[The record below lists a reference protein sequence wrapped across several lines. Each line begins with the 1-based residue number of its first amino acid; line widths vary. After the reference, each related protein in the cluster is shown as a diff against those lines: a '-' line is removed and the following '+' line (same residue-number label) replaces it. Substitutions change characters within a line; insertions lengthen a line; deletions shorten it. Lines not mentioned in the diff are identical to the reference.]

1 MKKAFLLWIVTLIFL
16 PANSQKN
23 LVDSNNDFAFK
34 IYKATK
40 TDNENFFISPLS
52 LNLALSIANEGALG
66 STRAEID
73 KLLSIEIPGDKAIL
87 YKELMSK
94 TINLQDSAYYECIEE
109 TGDKSGGNAL
119 LLANSV
125 WINSNS
131 TIEKPYIKTIQDSYF
146 SEVFDFENEKIEE
159 ADQRLSNWV
168 SEKTRN
174 KIYINNVLDPGI
186 KLGIVNA
193 IYFKG
198 EWDTEFK
205 KKKTKE
211 KIFHS
216 LDGNRIKLDFMNN
229 RTYYSY
235 YEDANIQC
243 VNLPYHCNQLS
254 MFVILPKERF
264 DINNFETNF
273 NLEYLRE
280 IQKHSTNNEVIL
292 SLPKF
297 KIESEIRPTNVI
309 SNLGFSTMFSSS
321 ADFTNIS
328 KVDSLTI
335 GEIIH
340 KTFIEIDE
348 KKTEA
353 AAVTEIVIIGYG
365 GGTPAPLPPP
375 KIFNAN
381 HPFIF
386 MIVDN
391 RTNAILF
398 FGRFV
403 NLK

>member
-1 MKKAFLLWIVTLIFL
+1 MKKTLFLWIVTLSSL
-16 PANSQKN
+16 QVYSQKN

-40 TDNENFFISPLS
+40 TDTDNIFISPLS
-52 LNLALSIANEGALG
+52 LNLALSVANEGALG
-66 STRAEID
+66 STKAEID
-73 KLLSIEIPGDKAIL
+73 KLLSIEIPGDKALL
-87 YKELMSK
+87 YKELISK
-94 TINLQDSAYYECIEE
+94 TINLHDSAYYECIKQTE
-109 TGDKSGGNAL
+109 DKSGGNAL
-119 LLANSV
+119 LVANSI

-131 TIEKPYIKTIQDSYF
+131 TIEKPYIKTVKESYF
-146 SEVFDFENEKIEE
+146 SEVFDFDNVGIADANEK
-159 ADQRLSNWV
+159 LSNWV

-174 KIYINNVLDPGI
+174 KIYVNNVLYPST
-186 KLGIVNA
+186 KLSIINA

-216 LDGNRIKLDFMNN
+216 LDGNRVKIDFMNN

-254 MFVILPKERF
+254 MFVILPNERYG
-264 DINNFETNF
+264 INNFETNF
-273 NLEYLRE
+273 SLEYFKE
-280 IQKHSTNNEVIL
+280 IRKQSTNNEVIL

-328 KVDSLTI
+328 KVDSLAI
-335 GEIIH
+335 GEIVH

-353 AAVTEIVIIGYG
+353 ASVTEIVIVGYG

>member
-1 MKKAFLLWIVTLIFL
+1 MKKTLLLWIVTLSSL
-16 PANSQKN
+16 YVNSQKN
-23 LVDSNNDFAFK
+23 LVDSNNDFAFN

-40 TDNENFFISPLS
+40 NDSDNIFISPFS

-66 STRAEID
+66 STKVEID
-73 KLLSIEIPGDKAIL
+73 RLLSIEIADGKADL
-87 YKELMSK
+87 FKEFISR
-94 TINLQDSAYYECIEE
+94 TINLQDSAYYECIKE
-109 TGDKSGGNAL
+109 TEDKSGGNAL
-119 LLANSV
+119 LIANSIWV
-125 WINSNS
+125 NSKS
-131 TIEKPYIKTIQDSYF
+131 TIEKPYIKTIKDSYF
-146 SEVFDFENEKIEE
+146 SEVFDFENEKI
-159 ADQRLSNWV
+159 ADANQKLSNWV
-168 SEKTRN
+168 SERTRN
-174 KIYINNVLDPGI
+174 KIYVNNVLNPAI
-186 KLGIVNA
+186 KLSIINA

-198 EWDTEFK
+198 EWDIDFK

-211 KIFHS
+211 MIFHS
-216 LDGNRIKLDFMNN
+216 LDGNRVKLDFMNN

-243 VNLPYHCNQLS
+243 VNLPYQCNQLS
-254 MFVILPKERF
+254 MFVILPKERLG
-264 DINNFETNF
+264 INNFEINF
-273 NLEYLRE
+273 SLEYFRE
-280 IQKHSTNNEVIL
+280 IRKQSTNNEVIL

-353 AAVTEIVIIGYG
+353 AAITEIVIFGYG
-365 GGTPAPLPPP
+365 GGTPAALPPP

-398 FGRFV
+398 IGRFV
-403 NLK
+403 K

>member
-1 MKKAFLLWIVTLIFL
+1 MKKTLLLWILTLSSL
-16 PANSQKN
+16 HVNSQRN

-40 TDNENFFISPLS
+40 TDSENIFISPFS
-52 LNLALSIANEGALG
+52 LNLALSLANEGALG
-66 STRAEID
+66 STKAEID
-73 KLLSIEIPGDKAIL
+73 KLLSIEIPGDKALL
-87 YKELMSK
+87 YKELISK
-94 TINLQDSAYYECIEE
+94 TINLQDSAYYECINQTADE
-109 TGDKSGGNAL
+109 SGGNAL
-119 LLANSV
+119 LVANSL

-131 TIEKPYIKTIQDSYF
+131 TIENPYIKTIKDSYF

-159 ADQRLSNWV
+159 ADSQLSNWV

-174 KIYINNVLDPGI
+174 KIYVNNVLYPSTKFSI
-186 KLGIVNA
+186 INA

-198 EWDTEFK
+198 EWDSEFK
-205 KKKTKE
+205 KKQTKE

-243 VNLPYHCNQLS
+243 VNLPYYCNQLS

-264 DINNFETNF
+264 GINNFETNF
-273 NLEYLRE
+273 SLEYFKE
-280 IQKHSTNNEVIL
+280 IQKNSTNNEVKL

-297 KIESEIRPTNVI
+297 KVESEIRLTNVI

-321 ADFTNIS
+321 ADFTKIS
-328 KVDSLTI
+328 KVDSLAI
-335 GEIIH
+335 GEILH

-353 AAVTEIVIIGYG
+353 AAVTEIVIVGYG

-375 KIFNAN
+375 KIVNVD

-398 FGRFV
+398 FGR
-403 NLK
+403 LIK

>member
-1 MKKAFLLWIVTLIFL
+1 MKKTLLLWIVTLSSL
-16 PANSQKN
+16 YVNSQKN
-23 LVDSNNDFAFK
+23 LVDSNNDFAFE

-40 TDNENFFISPLS
+40 NDSDNIFISPFS

-66 STRAEID
+66 STKVEID
-73 KLLSIEIPGDKAIL
+73 RLLSIEIADGKADL
-87 YKELMSK
+87 FKEFISR
-94 TINLQDSAYYECIEE
+94 TINLQDSAYYECIKE
-109 TGDKSGGNAL
+109 TEDKSGGNAL
-119 LLANSV
+119 LIANSI
-125 WINSNS
+125 WINSKS
-131 TIEKPYIKTIQDSYF
+131 TIEKPYIKTIKDSYF
-146 SEVFDFENEKIEE
+146 SEVFDFENEKI
-159 ADQRLSNWV
+159 ADANQKLSNWV
-168 SEKTRN
+168 SERTRN
-174 KIYINNVLDPGI
+174 KIYVNNVLNPAI
-186 KLGIVNA
+186 KLSIINA

-198 EWDTEFK
+198 EWDIDFK

-211 KIFHS
+211 MIFHS
-216 LDGNRIKLDFMNN
+216 LDGNRVKLDFMNN

-243 VNLPYHCNQLS
+243 VNLPYQCNQLS
-254 MFVILPKERF
+254 MFVILPKERLG
-264 DINNFETNF
+264 INNFEINF
-273 NLEYLRE
+273 SLEYFRE
-280 IQKHSTNNEVIL
+280 IRKQSTNNEVIL

-353 AAVTEIVIIGYG
+353 AAITEIVIFGYG
-365 GGTPAPLPPP
+365 GGTPAALPPP

-398 FGRFV
+398 IGRFV
-403 NLK
+403 K

>member
-1 MKKAFLLWIVTLIFL
+1 MKKTLLLWIVTLSSL
-16 PANSQKN
+16 YVNSQKN
-23 LVDSNNDFAFK
+23 LVDSNNDFAFE

-40 TDNENFFISPLS
+40 NDSDNIFISPFS

-66 STRAEID
+66 STKVEID
-73 KLLSIEIPGDKAIL
+73 RLLSIEIADGKADL
-87 YKELMSK
+87 FKEFISR
-94 TINLQDSAYYECIEE
+94 TINLQDSAYYECIKE
-109 TGDKSGGNAL
+109 TEDKSGGNAL
-119 LLANSV
+119 LIANSI
-125 WINSNS
+125 WINSKS
-131 TIEKPYIKTIQDSYF
+131 TIEKPYIKTIKDSYF
-146 SEVFDFENEKIEE
+146 SEVFDFENEKI
-159 ADQRLSNWV
+159 ADANQKLSNWV
-168 SEKTRN
+168 SERTRN
-174 KIYINNVLDPGI
+174 KIYVNNVLNPAI
-186 KLGIVNA
+186 KLSIINA

-198 EWDTEFK
+198 EWDIDFK

-211 KIFHS
+211 MIFHS
-216 LDGNRIKLDFMNN
+216 LDGNRVKLDFMNN

-243 VNLPYHCNQLS
+243 VNLPYQCNQLS
-254 MFVILPKERF
+254 MFVILPKERLG
-264 DINNFETNF
+264 INNFETNF
-273 NLEYLRE
+273 SLEYFRE
-280 IQKHSTNNEVIL
+280 IRKQSTNNEVRL

-353 AAVTEIVIIGYG
+353 AAITEIVIFGYG
-365 GGTPAPLPPP
+365 GGTPAALPPP

-398 FGRFV
+398 IGRFV
-403 NLK
+403 K

>member
-1 MKKAFLLWIVTLIFL
+1 MKKTLLLWIVTLSSL
-16 PANSQKN
+16 YVNSQKN

-34 IYKATK
+34 IYNATK
-40 TDNENFFISPLS
+40 NDSDNIFISPFS

-66 STRAEID
+66 STKAEID
-73 KLLSIEIPGDKAIL
+73 RLLSIEIADGKADL
-87 YKELMSK
+87 YKGFISR
-94 TINLQDSAYYECIEE
+94 TINLHDSAYYECIKE
-109 TGDKSGGNAL
+109 TEDKSGGNAL
-119 LLANSV
+119 LIANSIWV
-125 WINSNS
+125 NSKS
-131 TIEKPYIKTIQDSYF
+131 TIEKPYIKTIKDSYF
-146 SEVFDFENEKIEE
+146 SEVFDFENEKI
-159 ADQRLSNWV
+159 ADANQKLSNWV
-168 SEKTRN
+168 SERTRN
-174 KIYINNVLDPGI
+174 KIYVNNVLNPAI
-186 KLGIVNA
+186 KLSIINA

-198 EWDTEFK
+198 EWDIDFK

-211 KIFHS
+211 MIFHS
-216 LDGNRIKLDFMNN
+216 LDGNRVKLDFMNN

-243 VNLPYHCNQLS
+243 VNLPYQCNQLS
-254 MFVILPKERF
+254 MFVILPKERLG
-264 DINNFETNF
+264 INNFETNF
-273 NLEYLRE
+273 SLEYFRE
-280 IQKHSTNNEVIL
+280 IRKQSTNNEVIL

-353 AAVTEIVIIGYG
+353 AAITEIVIFGYG
-365 GGTPAPLPPP
+365 GGTPAALPPP

-398 FGRFV
+398 IGRFV
-403 NLK
+403 K

>member
-1 MKKAFLLWIVTLIFL
+1 MKKTLLLWVVTLSSL
-16 PANSQKN
+16 HVNSQKN

-40 TDNENFFISPLS
+40 TDTDNIFISPLS

-66 STRAEID
+66 STKAEID
-73 KLLSIEIPGDKAIL
+73 NLLSIEIPGDKAVL
-87 YKELMSK
+87 YKALISK
-94 TINLQDSAYYECIEE
+94 TINLQDSAYYECIKE

-119 LLANSV
+119 FLANSI
-125 WINSNS
+125 WINNNS
-131 TIEKPYIKTIQDSYF
+131 TIEKPYIKTIKDSYF
-146 SEVFDFENEKIEE
+146 SEVFDFENDKISD
-159 ADQRLSNWV
+159 ANQKLSNWV

-174 KIYINNVLDPGI
+174 KIYVNNVLDPAI
-186 KLGIVNA
+186 KLGIINA

-216 LDGNRIKLDFMNN
+216 LDGNRVKLDFMNN
-229 RTYYSY
+229 RTFYSY
-235 YEDANIQC
+235 YEDASIQC
-243 VNLPYHCNQLS
+243 VTLPYHCNQLS

-264 DINNFETNF
+264 GINNFETNF
-273 NLEYLRE
+273 SVEYFKE
-280 IQKHSTNNEVIL
+280 IQNNNINNEVIL

-297 KIESEIRPTNVI
+297 KIESEIYPTSVI

-328 KVDSLTI
+328 KIDSLTI

-340 KTFIEIDE
+340 KTIIEIDE

-353 AAVTEIVIIGYG
+353 AAVTEIVIVGYG

>member
-1 MKKAFLLWIVTLIFL
+1 
-16 PANSQKN
+16 
-23 LVDSNNDFAFK
+23 VDSNNDFAFE

-40 TDNENFFISPLS
+40 NDSDNIFISPFS

-66 STRAEID
+66 STKVEID
-73 KLLSIEIPGDKAIL
+73 RLLSIEIADGKADL
-87 YKELMSK
+87 FKEFISR
-94 TINLQDSAYYECIEE
+94 TINLQDSAYYECIKE
-109 TGDKSGGNAL
+109 TEDKSGGNAL
-119 LLANSV
+119 LIANSI
-125 WINSNS
+125 WINSKS
-131 TIEKPYIKTIQDSYF
+131 TIEKPYIKTIKDSYF
-146 SEVFDFENEKIEE
+146 SEVFDFENEKI
-159 ADQRLSNWV
+159 ADANQKLSNWV
-168 SEKTRN
+168 SERTRN
-174 KIYINNVLDPGI
+174 KIYVNNVLNPAI
-186 KLGIVNA
+186 KLSIINA

-198 EWDTEFK
+198 EWDIDFK

-211 KIFHS
+211 MIFHS
-216 LDGNRIKLDFMNN
+216 LDGNRVKLDFMNN

-243 VNLPYHCNQLS
+243 VNLPYQCNQLS
-254 MFVILPKERF
+254 MFVILPKERLG
-264 DINNFETNF
+264 INNFETNF
-273 NLEYLRE
+273 SLEYFRE
-280 IQKHSTNNEVIL
+280 IRKQSTNNEVIL

-353 AAVTEIVIIGYG
+353 AAITEIVIFGYG
-365 GGTPAPLPPP
+365 GGTPAALPPP

-398 FGRFV
+398 IGRFV
-403 NLK
+403 K

>member
-1 MKKAFLLWIVTLIFL
+1 MKKTLLLWIVTLSSL
-16 PANSQKN
+16 YVNPQKN
-23 LVDSNNDFAFK
+23 LVDSNNDFAFE

-40 TDNENFFISPLS
+40 NDSDNIFISPFS

-66 STRAEID
+66 STKVEID
-73 KLLSIEIPGDKAIL
+73 RLLSIEIADGKADL
-87 YKELMSK
+87 FKEFISR
-94 TINLQDSAYYECIEE
+94 TINLQDSAYYECIKE
-109 TGDKSGGNAL
+109 TEDKSGGNAL
-119 LLANSV
+119 LIANSI
-125 WINSNS
+125 WINSKS
-131 TIEKPYIKTIQDSYF
+131 TIEKPYIKTIKDSYF
-146 SEVFDFENEKIEE
+146 SEVFDFENEKI
-159 ADQRLSNWV
+159 ADANQKLSNWV
-168 SEKTRN
+168 SERTRN
-174 KIYINNVLDPGI
+174 KIYVNNVLNPAI
-186 KLGIVNA
+186 KLSIINA

-198 EWDTEFK
+198 EWDIDFK

-211 KIFHS
+211 MIFHS
-216 LDGNRIKLDFMNN
+216 LDGNRVKLDFMNN

-243 VNLPYHCNQLS
+243 VNLPYQCNQLS
-254 MFVILPKERF
+254 MFVILPKERLG
-264 DINNFETNF
+264 INNFETNF
-273 NLEYLRE
+273 SLEYFRE
-280 IQKHSTNNEVIL
+280 IRKQSTNNEVIL

-353 AAVTEIVIIGYG
+353 AAITEIVIFGYG
-365 GGTPAPLPPP
+365 GGTPAALPPP

-398 FGRFV
+398 IGRFV
-403 NLK
+403 K

>member
-1 MKKAFLLWIVTLIFL
+1 MKKTLLLWIVTLSSL
-16 PANSQKN
+16 YVNSQKN

-40 TDNENFFISPLS
+40 NDSDNIFISPFS

-66 STRAEID
+66 STKVEID
-73 KLLSIEIPGDKAIL
+73 RLLSIEIADGKADL
-87 YKELMSK
+87 FKEFISR
-94 TINLQDSAYYECIEE
+94 TINLQDSAYYECIKE
-109 TGDKSGGNAL
+109 TEDKSGGNAL
-119 LLANSV
+119 LIANSIWV
-125 WINSNS
+125 NSKS
-131 TIEKPYIKTIQDSYF
+131 TIEKPYIKTIKDSYF
-146 SEVFDFENEKIEE
+146 SEVFDFENEKI
-159 ADQRLSNWV
+159 ADANQKLSNWV
-168 SEKTRN
+168 SERTRN
-174 KIYINNVLDPGI
+174 KIYVNNVLNPAI
-186 KLGIVNA
+186 KLSIINA

-198 EWDTEFK
+198 EWDIDFK

-211 KIFHS
+211 MIFHS
-216 LDGNRIKLDFMNN
+216 LDGNRVKLDFMNN

-243 VNLPYHCNQLS
+243 VNLPYQCNQLS
-254 MFVILPKERF
+254 MFVILPKERLG
-264 DINNFETNF
+264 INNFETNF
-273 NLEYLRE
+273 SLEYFRE
-280 IQKHSTNNEVIL
+280 IRKQSTNNEVIL

-353 AAVTEIVIIGYG
+353 AAITEIVIFGYG
-365 GGTPAPLPPP
+365 GGTPAALPPP

-398 FGRFV
+398 IGRFV
-403 NLK
+403 K

>member
-1 MKKAFLLWIVTLIFL
+1 MLTLSSL
-16 PANSQKN
+16 HVNSQKT

-34 IYKATK
+34 IYKAAK
-40 TDNENFFISPLS
+40 IDSDNIFISPFS
-52 LNLALSIANEGALG
+52 LNLALSIANEGAMG
-66 STRAEID
+66 STKAEID
-73 KLLSIEIPGDKAIL
+73 KLLSLEIPIDKAIL
-87 YKELMSK
+87 YKELISK
-94 TINLQDSAYYECIEE
+94 TINLHDSAYYECIREP
-109 TGDKSGGNAL
+109 GDKSDGNVL
-119 LLANSV
+119 LLANSI

-131 TIEKPYIKTIQDSYF
+131 TVEKPYIQTIKESYF
-146 SEVFDFENEKIEE
+146 SEVFDFENDKI
-159 ADQRLSNWV
+159 ADANQKLSNWV

-174 KIYINNVLDPGI
+174 KIYVNNVLDPAI
-186 KLGIVNA
+186 KLGIINA
-193 IYFKG
+193 IYFRG

-216 LDGNRIKLDFMNN
+216 LDRNRVKLDFMNN
-229 RTYYSY
+229 QTYYSY
-235 YEDANIQC
+235 FEDSNIQC
-243 VNLPYHCNQLS
+243 VTLPYHCNQLS

-264 DINNFETNF
+264 GINSFETNF
-273 NLEYLRE
+273 NLEYFKE

-297 KIESEIRPTNVI
+297 KIESEIYAASVI
-309 SNLGFSTMFSSS
+309 SKLGFSTMFSSS

-328 KVDSLTI
+328 KIDSLTI

-353 AAVTEIVIIGYG
+353 AAMTEIVVIGYG
-365 GGTPAPLPPP
+365 GGSPAPLPPP
-375 KIFNAN
+375 RIFNAN

-403 NLK
+403 NSK

>member
-1 MKKAFLLWIVTLIFL
+1 MKKTLLLWIVTLSSL
-16 PANSQKN
+16 YVNSQKN

-40 TDNENFFISPLS
+40 NDSDNIFISPFS

-66 STRAEID
+66 STKVEID
-73 KLLSIEIPGDKAIL
+73 RLLSIEIADGKADL
-87 YKELMSK
+87 FKEFISR
-94 TINLQDSAYYECIEE
+94 TINLQDSAYYECIKE
-109 TGDKSGGNAL
+109 TEDKSGGNAL
-119 LLANSV
+119 LIANSIWV
-125 WINSNS
+125 NSKS
-131 TIEKPYIKTIQDSYF
+131 TIEKPYIKTIKDSYF
-146 SEVFDFENEKIEE
+146 SEVFDFENEKI
-159 ADQRLSNWV
+159 ADANQKLSNWV
-168 SEKTRN
+168 SERTRN
-174 KIYINNVLDPGI
+174 KIYVNNVLNPAI
-186 KLGIVNA
+186 KLSIINA

-198 EWDTEFK
+198 EWDIDFK

-211 KIFHS
+211 MIFHS
-216 LDGNRIKLDFMNN
+216 LDGNRVKLDFMNN

-243 VNLPYHCNQLS
+243 VNLPYQCNQLS
-254 MFVILPKERF
+254 MFVILPKERLG
-264 DINNFETNF
+264 INNFEINF
-273 NLEYLRE
+273 SLEYFRE
-280 IQKHSTNNEVIL
+280 IRKQSTNNEVIL

-353 AAVTEIVIIGYG
+353 AAITEIVIFGYG
-365 GGTPAPLPPP
+365 GGTPAALPPP

-398 FGRFV
+398 IGRFV
-403 NLK
+403 K

>member
-1 MKKAFLLWIVTLIFL
+1 MKKTLLLWIVTLSSL
-16 PANSQKN
+16 YVNSQKY

-40 TDNENFFISPLS
+40 TDSDNIFISPFS

-66 STRAEID
+66 STKAEID
-73 KLLSIEIPGDKAIL
+73 RLLSIEIADGKADL
-87 YKELMSK
+87 YKEFISR
-94 TINLQDSAYYECIEE
+94 TINLQDSAYYECIKE
-109 TGDKSGGNAL
+109 TEDKSGGNAL
-119 LLANSV
+119 LIANSI
-125 WINSNS
+125 WINSKS
-131 TIEKPYIKTIQDSYF
+131 TIEKPYVKTIKDSYF
-146 SEVFDFENEKIEE
+146 SEVFDFENDKI
-159 ADQRLSNWV
+159 ADANQKLSNWV
-168 SEKTRN
+168 SERTRN
-174 KIYINNVLDPGI
+174 KIYVNNVLNPAI
-186 KLGIVNA
+186 KLSIINA

-198 EWDTEFK
+198 EWDIDFK

-211 KIFHS
+211 MIFHS
-216 LDGNRIKLDFMNN
+216 LDGKRVKLDFMNN
-229 RTYYSY
+229 QTYYSY

-243 VNLPYHCNQLS
+243 VNLPYQCNQLS
-254 MFVILPKERF
+254 MFIILPKERLG
-264 DINNFETNF
+264 INNFEANF
-273 NLEYLRE
+273 SLEYFRE
-280 IQKHSTNNEVIL
+280 IRKQSTNNEVIL

-353 AAVTEIVIIGYG
+353 AAITEIVIVGYG
-365 GGTPAPLPPP
+365 GGTTAALPPP

-398 FGRFV
+398 IGRFI
-403 NLK
+403 K

>member
-1 MKKAFLLWIVTLIFL
+1 MKKTLLLWIVTLSSL
-16 PANSQKN
+16 YVNSQKN
-23 LVDSNNDFAFK
+23 LVDSNNDFAFE

-40 TDNENFFISPLS
+40 NDSDNIFISPFS

-66 STRAEID
+66 STKVEID
-73 KLLSIEIPGDKAIL
+73 RLLSIEIADGKADL
-87 YKELMSK
+87 FKEFISR
-94 TINLQDSAYYECIEE
+94 TINLQDSAYYECIKE
-109 TGDKSGGNAL
+109 TEDKSGGNAL
-119 LLANSV
+119 LIANSI
-125 WINSNS
+125 WINSKS
-131 TIEKPYIKTIQDSYF
+131 TIEKPYIKTIKDSYF
-146 SEVFDFENEKIEE
+146 SEVFDFENDKI
-159 ADQRLSNWV
+159 ADANQKLSNWV
-168 SEKTRN
+168 SERTRN
-174 KIYINNVLDPGI
+174 KIYVNNVLNPAI
-186 KLGIVNA
+186 KLSIINA

-198 EWDTEFK
+198 EWDIDFK

-211 KIFHS
+211 MIFHS
-216 LDGNRIKLDFMNN
+216 LDGNRVKLDFMNN

-243 VNLPYHCNQLS
+243 VNLPYQCNQLS
-254 MFVILPKERF
+254 MFVILPKERLG
-264 DINNFETNF
+264 INNFETNF
-273 NLEYLRE
+273 SLEYFRE
-280 IQKHSTNNEVIL
+280 IRKQSTNNEVIL

-353 AAVTEIVIIGYG
+353 AAITEIVIFGYG
-365 GGTPAPLPPP
+365 GGTPAALPPP

-398 FGRFV
+398 IGRFV
-403 NLK
+403 K

>member
-1 MKKAFLLWIVTLIFL
+1 MKKTLLLWIVTLSSL
-16 PANSQKN
+16 YVNSQKN
-23 LVDSNNDFAFK
+23 LVDSNNDFAFE

-40 TDNENFFISPLS
+40 NDSDNIFISPFS

-66 STRAEID
+66 STKVEID
-73 KLLSIEIPGDKAIL
+73 RLLSIEIADGKADL
-87 YKELMSK
+87 FKEFISR
-94 TINLQDSAYYECIEE
+94 TINLQDSAYYECIKE
-109 TGDKSGGNAL
+109 TEDKSGGNAL
-119 LLANSV
+119 LIANSI
-125 WINSNS
+125 WINSKS
-131 TIEKPYIKTIQDSYF
+131 TIEKPYIKTIKDSYF
-146 SEVFDFENEKIEE
+146 SEVFDFENEKI
-159 ADQRLSNWV
+159 ADANQKLSNWV
-168 SEKTRN
+168 SERTRN
-174 KIYINNVLDPGI
+174 KIYVNNVLNPAI
-186 KLGIVNA
+186 KLSIINA

-198 EWDTEFK
+198 EWDIDFK

-211 KIFHS
+211 MIFHS
-216 LDGNRIKLDFMNN
+216 LDGNRVKLDFMNN

-243 VNLPYHCNQLS
+243 VNLPYQCNQLS
-254 MFVILPKERF
+254 MFVILPKERLG
-264 DINNFETNF
+264 INNFETNF
-273 NLEYLRE
+273 SLEYFKE
-280 IQKHSTNNEVIL
+280 IRKQSTNNEVII

-353 AAVTEIVIIGYG
+353 AAITEIVIFGYG
-365 GGTPAPLPPP
+365 GGTPAALPPP

-398 FGRFV
+398 IGRFV
-403 NLK
+403 K

>member
-1 MKKAFLLWIVTLIFL
+1 MKKTLLLWIVTLSSL
-16 PANSQKN
+16 YVNSQKN
-23 LVDSNNDFAFK
+23 LVDSNNDFAFE

-40 TDNENFFISPLS
+40 NDSDNIFISPFS

-66 STRAEID
+66 STKVEID
-73 KLLSIEIPGDKAIL
+73 RLLSIEIADGKADL
-87 YKELMSK
+87 FKEFISR
-94 TINLQDSAYYECIEE
+94 TINLQDSAYYECIKE
-109 TGDKSGGNAL
+109 TEDKSGGNAL
-119 LLANSV
+119 LIANSI
-125 WINSNS
+125 WINSKS
-131 TIEKPYIKTIQDSYF
+131 TIEKPYIKTIKDSYF
-146 SEVFDFENEKIEE
+146 SEVFDFENEKI
-159 ADQRLSNWV
+159 ADANQKLSNWV
-168 SEKTRN
+168 SERTRN
-174 KIYINNVLDPGI
+174 KIYVNNVLNPAI
-186 KLGIVNA
+186 KLSIINA

-198 EWDTEFK
+198 EWDIDFK

-211 KIFHS
+211 MIFHS
-216 LDGNRIKLDFMNN
+216 LDGNRVKLDFMNN

-243 VNLPYHCNQLS
+243 VNLPYQCNQLS
-254 MFVILPKERF
+254 MFVILPKERLG
-264 DINNFETNF
+264 INNFETNF
-273 NLEYLRE
+273 SLEYFRE
-280 IQKHSTNNEVIL
+280 IRKQSTNNEVIL

-353 AAVTEIVIIGYG
+353 AAITEIVIFGYG
-365 GGTPAPLPPP
+365 GGTPAALPPP

-398 FGRFV
+398 IGRFV
-403 NLK
+403 K

>member
-1 MKKAFLLWIVTLIFL
+1 M
-16 PANSQKN
+16 
-23 LVDSNNDFAFK
+23 DSNNDFAFE

-40 TDNENFFISPLS
+40 NDSDNIFISPFS

-66 STRAEID
+66 STKVEID
-73 KLLSIEIPGDKAIL
+73 RLLSIEIADGKADL
-87 YKELMSK
+87 FKEFISR
-94 TINLQDSAYYECIEE
+94 TINLQDSAYYECIKE
-109 TGDKSGGNAL
+109 TEDKSGGNAL
-119 LLANSV
+119 LIANSI
-125 WINSNS
+125 WINSKS
-131 TIEKPYIKTIQDSYF
+131 TIEKPYIKTIKDSYF
-146 SEVFDFENEKIEE
+146 SEVFDFENEKI
-159 ADQRLSNWV
+159 ADANQKLSNWV
-168 SEKTRN
+168 SERTRN
-174 KIYINNVLDPGI
+174 KIYVNNVLNPAI
-186 KLGIVNA
+186 KLSIINA

-198 EWDTEFK
+198 EWDIDFK

-211 KIFHS
+211 MIFHS
-216 LDGNRIKLDFMNN
+216 LDGNRVKLDFMNN

-243 VNLPYHCNQLS
+243 VNLPYQCNQLS
-254 MFVILPKERF
+254 MFVILPKERLG
-264 DINNFETNF
+264 INNFEINF
-273 NLEYLRE
+273 SLEYFRE
-280 IQKHSTNNEVIL
+280 IRKQSTNNEVIL

-353 AAVTEIVIIGYG
+353 AAITEIVIFGYG
-365 GGTPAPLPPP
+365 GGTPAALPPP

-398 FGRFV
+398 IGRFV
-403 NLK
+403 K

>member
-1 MKKAFLLWIVTLIFL
+1 MKKTLLLWIVTLSSL
-16 PANSQKN
+16 YVNSQKN

-40 TDNENFFISPLS
+40 NDSDNIFISPFS

-66 STRAEID
+66 STKVEID
-73 KLLSIEIPGDKAIL
+73 RLLSIEIADGKADL
-87 YKELMSK
+87 FKEFISR
-94 TINLQDSAYYECIEE
+94 TINLQDSAYYECIKE
-109 TGDKSGGNAL
+109 TEDKSGGNAL
-119 LLANSV
+119 LIANSI
-125 WINSNS
+125 WINSKS
-131 TIEKPYIKTIQDSYF
+131 TIEKPYSKTIKDSYF
-146 SEVFDFENEKIEE
+146 SEVFDFENEKI
-159 ADQRLSNWV
+159 ADANQKLSNWV
-168 SEKTRN
+168 SERTRN
-174 KIYINNVLDPGI
+174 KIYVNNVLNPAI
-186 KLGIVNA
+186 KLSIINA

-198 EWDTEFK
+198 EWDIDFK

-211 KIFHS
+211 MIFHS
-216 LDGNRIKLDFMNN
+216 LDGNRVKLDFMNN

-243 VNLPYHCNQLS
+243 VNLPYQCNQLS
-254 MFVILPKERF
+254 MFVILPKERLG
-264 DINNFETNF
+264 INNFETNF
-273 NLEYLRE
+273 SLEYFRE
-280 IQKHSTNNEVIL
+280 IRKQSTNNEVIL

-353 AAVTEIVIIGYG
+353 AAITEIVIFGYG
-365 GGTPAPLPPP
+365 GGTPAALPPP

-398 FGRFV
+398 IGRFV
-403 NLK
+403 K

>member
-1 MKKAFLLWIVTLIFL
+1 MKKTLLLWIVTLSSL
-16 PANSQKN
+16 YVNSQKN

-40 TDNENFFISPLS
+40 NDSDNIFISPFS
-52 LNLALSIANEGALG
+52 LNLALPIANEGALG
-66 STRAEID
+66 STKVEID
-73 KLLSIEIPGDKAIL
+73 RLLSIEIADGKADL
-87 YKELMSK
+87 FKEFISR
-94 TINLQDSAYYECIEE
+94 TINLQDSAYYECIKE
-109 TGDKSGGNAL
+109 TEDKSGGNAL
-119 LLANSV
+119 LIANSIWV
-125 WINSNS
+125 NSKS
-131 TIEKPYIKTIQDSYF
+131 TIEKPYIKTIKDSYF
-146 SEVFDFENEKIEE
+146 SEVFDFENEKI
-159 ADQRLSNWV
+159 ADANQKLSNWV
-168 SEKTRN
+168 SERTRN
-174 KIYINNVLDPGI
+174 KIYVNNVLNPAI
-186 KLGIVNA
+186 KLSIINA

-198 EWDTEFK
+198 EWDIDFK

-211 KIFHS
+211 MIFHS
-216 LDGNRIKLDFMNN
+216 LDGNRVKLDFMNN

-243 VNLPYHCNQLS
+243 VNLPYQCNQLS
-254 MFVILPKERF
+254 MFVILPKERLG
-264 DINNFETNF
+264 INNFEINF
-273 NLEYLRE
+273 SLEYFRE
-280 IQKHSTNNEVIL
+280 IRKQSTNNEVIL

-353 AAVTEIVIIGYG
+353 AAITEIVIFGYG
-365 GGTPAPLPPP
+365 GGTPAALPPP

-398 FGRFV
+398 IGRFV
-403 NLK
+403 K

>member
-1 MKKAFLLWIVTLIFL
+1 MKKTLLLWIVTLSSL
-16 PANSQKN
+16 YVNSQKN
-23 LVDSNNDFAFK
+23 LVDSNNDFAFE

-40 TDNENFFISPLS
+40 NDSDNIFISPFS

-66 STRAEID
+66 STKVEID
-73 KLLSIEIPGDKAIL
+73 RLLSIEIADGKADL
-87 YKELMSK
+87 FKEFISR
-94 TINLQDSAYYECIEE
+94 TINLQDSAYYECIKE
-109 TGDKSGGNAL
+109 TEDKSGGNAL
-119 LLANSV
+119 LIANSI
-125 WINSNS
+125 WINSKS
-131 TIEKPYIKTIQDSYF
+131 TIEKPYIKTIKDSYF
-146 SEVFDFENEKIEE
+146 SEVFDFENEKI
-159 ADQRLSNWV
+159 ADSNQKLSNWV
-168 SEKTRN
+168 SERTRN
-174 KIYINNVLDPGI
+174 KIYVNNVLNPAI
-186 KLGIVNA
+186 KLSIINA

-198 EWDTEFK
+198 EWDIDFK

-211 KIFHS
+211 MIFHS
-216 LDGNRIKLDFMNN
+216 LDGNRVKLDFMNN

-243 VNLPYHCNQLS
+243 VNLPYQCNQLS
-254 MFVILPKERF
+254 MFVILPKERLG
-264 DINNFETNF
+264 INNFETNF
-273 NLEYLRE
+273 SLEYFRE
-280 IQKHSTNNEVIL
+280 IRKQSTNNEVIL

-309 SNLGFSTMFSSS
+309 SNLGFGTMFSSS

-353 AAVTEIVIIGYG
+353 AAITEIVIFGYG
-365 GGTPAPLPPP
+365 GGTPAALPPP

-391 RTNAILF
+391 RSNAILF
-398 FGRFV
+398 IGRFV
-403 NLK
+403 K

>member
-1 MKKAFLLWIVTLIFL
+1 MKKTLLLWIVTLSSL
-16 PANSQKN
+16 YVNSQKN
-23 LVDSNNDFAFK
+23 LVDSNNDFAFE

-40 TDNENFFISPLS
+40 NDSDNIFISPFS

-66 STRAEID
+66 STKVEID
-73 KLLSIEIPGDKAIL
+73 RLLSIDIADGKADL
-87 YKELMSK
+87 FKEFISR
-94 TINLQDSAYYECIEE
+94 TINLQDSAYYECIKE
-109 TGDKSGGNAL
+109 TEDKSGGNAL
-119 LLANSV
+119 LIANSI
-125 WINSNS
+125 WINSKS
-131 TIEKPYIKTIQDSYF
+131 TIEKPYIKTIKDSYF
-146 SEVFDFENEKIEE
+146 SEVFDFENEKI
-159 ADQRLSNWV
+159 ADANQKLSNWV
-168 SEKTRN
+168 SERTRN
-174 KIYINNVLDPGI
+174 KIYINNVLNPAI
-186 KLGIVNA
+186 KLSIINA

-198 EWDTEFK
+198 EWDIDFK

-211 KIFHS
+211 MIFHS
-216 LDGNRIKLDFMNN
+216 LDGNRVKLDFMNN

-243 VNLPYHCNQLS
+243 VNLPYQCNQLS
-254 MFVILPKERF
+254 MFVILPKERLG
-264 DINNFETNF
+264 INNFETNF
-273 NLEYLRE
+273 SLEYFRE
-280 IQKHSTNNEVIL
+280 IRKQSTNNEVIL

-353 AAVTEIVIIGYG
+353 AAITEIVIFGYG
-365 GGTPAPLPPP
+365 GGTPAALPPP

-398 FGRFV
+398 IGRFV
-403 NLK
+403 K

>member
-1 MKKAFLLWIVTLIFL
+1 MKKTLLLWIVTLSSL
-16 PANSQKN
+16 YVNSQKN
-23 LVDSNNDFAFK
+23 LVDSNNDFAFE

-40 TDNENFFISPLS
+40 NDSDNIFISPFS

-66 STRAEID
+66 STKVEID
-73 KLLSIEIPGDKAIL
+73 RLLSIEIADGKADL
-87 YKELMSK
+87 FKEFISR
-94 TINLQDSAYYECIEE
+94 TINLQDSAYYECIKE
-109 TGDKSGGNAL
+109 TEDKSGGNAL
-119 LLANSV
+119 LIANSI
-125 WINSNS
+125 WINSKS
-131 TIEKPYIKTIQDSYF
+131 TIEKPYIKTIKDSYF
-146 SEVFDFENEKIEE
+146 SEVFDFENEKI
-159 ADQRLSNWV
+159 ADANQKLSNWV
-168 SEKTRN
+168 SERTRN
-174 KIYINNVLDPGI
+174 KIYVNNVLNPAI
-186 KLGIVNA
+186 KLSIINA

-198 EWDTEFK
+198 EWDIDFK

-211 KIFHS
+211 MIFHS
-216 LDGNRIKLDFMNN
+216 LDGNRVKLDFMNN

-243 VNLPYHCNQLS
+243 VNLPYQCNQLS
-254 MFVILPKERF
+254 MFVILPKERLG
-264 DINNFETNF
+264 INNFETNF
-273 NLEYLRE
+273 SLEYFRE
-280 IQKHSTNNEVIL
+280 IRKQSTNNEVRL

-353 AAVTEIVIIGYG
+353 AAITEIVIFGYG
-365 GGTPAPLPPP
+365 GGTPAAIPPP

-398 FGRFV
+398 IGRFV
-403 NLK
+403 K

>member
-1 MKKAFLLWIVTLIFL
+1 
-16 PANSQKN
+16 
-23 LVDSNNDFAFK
+23 VDSNNDFAFK

-40 TDNENFFISPLS
+40 NDSDNIFISPFS

-66 STRAEID
+66 STKVEID
-73 KLLSIEIPGDKAIL
+73 RLLSIEIADGKADL
-87 YKELMSK
+87 FKEFISR
-94 TINLQDSAYYECIEE
+94 TINLQDSAYYECIKE
-109 TGDKSGGNAL
+109 TEDKSGGNAL
-119 LLANSV
+119 LIANSIWV
-125 WINSNS
+125 NSKS
-131 TIEKPYIKTIQDSYF
+131 TIEKPYIKTIKDSYF
-146 SEVFDFENEKIEE
+146 SEVFDFENEKI
-159 ADQRLSNWV
+159 ADANQKLSNWV
-168 SEKTRN
+168 SERTRN
-174 KIYINNVLDPGI
+174 KIYVNNVLNPAI
-186 KLGIVNA
+186 KLSIINA

-198 EWDTEFK
+198 EWDIDFK

-211 KIFHS
+211 MIFHS
-216 LDGNRIKLDFMNN
+216 LDGNRVKLDFMNN

-243 VNLPYHCNQLS
+243 VNLPYQCNQLS
-254 MFVILPKERF
+254 MFVILPKERLG
-264 DINNFETNF
+264 INNFEINF
-273 NLEYLRE
+273 SLEYFRE
-280 IQKHSTNNEVIL
+280 IRKQSTNNEVIL

-353 AAVTEIVIIGYG
+353 AAITEIVIFGYG
-365 GGTPAPLPPP
+365 GGTPAALPPP

-398 FGRFV
+398 IGRFV
-403 NLK
+403 K

>member
-1 MKKAFLLWIVTLIFL
+1 MKKTLLLWIVTLSSL
-16 PANSQKN
+16 YVNSQKN

-40 TDNENFFISPLS
+40 NDSDNIFISPFS

-66 STRAEID
+66 STKVEID
-73 KLLSIEIPGDKAIL
+73 RLLSIEIADGKADL
-87 YKELMSK
+87 FKEFISR
-94 TINLQDSAYYECIEE
+94 TINLQDSAYYECIKE
-109 TGDKSGGNAL
+109 TEDKSGGNAL
-119 LLANSV
+119 LIANSI
-125 WINSNS
+125 WINSKS
-131 TIEKPYIKTIQDSYF
+131 TIEKPYIKTIKDSYF
-146 SEVFDFENEKIEE
+146 SEVFDFENEKI
-159 ADQRLSNWV
+159 ADANQKLSNWV
-168 SEKTRN
+168 SERTRN
-174 KIYINNVLDPGI
+174 KIYVNNVLNPAI
-186 KLGIVNA
+186 KLSIINA

-198 EWDTEFK
+198 EWDIDFK

-211 KIFHS
+211 MIFHS
-216 LDGNRIKLDFMNN
+216 LDGNRVKLDFMNN

-243 VNLPYHCNQLS
+243 VNLPYQCNQLS
-254 MFVILPKERF
+254 MFVILPKERLG
-264 DINNFETNF
+264 INNFEINF
-273 NLEYLRE
+273 SLEYFRE
-280 IQKHSTNNEVIL
+280 IRKQSTNNEVIL

-353 AAVTEIVIIGYG
+353 AAITEIVIFGYG
-365 GGTPAPLPPP
+365 GGTPAALPPP

-398 FGRFV
+398 IGRFV
-403 NLK
+403 K

>member
-1 MKKAFLLWIVTLIFL
+1 MKKTLLLWVITLSSL
-16 PANSQKN
+16 YVNPQKN

-40 TDNENFFISPLS
+40 TDSDNIFISPFS

-66 STRAEID
+66 STKAEID
-73 KLLSIEIPGDKAIL
+73 RLLSIEIADGKADL
-87 YKELMSK
+87 YKEFISR
-94 TINLQDSAYYECIEE
+94 TINLQDSAYYECIKE
-109 TGDKSGGNAL
+109 TEDKSGGNAL
-119 LLANSV
+119 LIANSI
-125 WINSNS
+125 WINSKS
-131 TIEKPYIKTIQDSYF
+131 TIEKPYIKTIKDSYF
-146 SEVFDFENEKIEE
+146 SEVFDFENDKI
-159 ADQRLSNWV
+159 ADANQKLSNWV
-168 SEKTRN
+168 SERTRN
-174 KIYINNVLDPGI
+174 KIYVNNVLNPAI
-186 KLGIVNA
+186 KLSIINA

-198 EWDTEFK
+198 EWDIDFK

-211 KIFHS
+211 MIFHS
-216 LDGNRIKLDFMNN
+216 LDGKRVKLDFMNN
-229 RTYYSY
+229 QTYYSY

-243 VNLPYHCNQLS
+243 VNLPYQCNQLS
-254 MFVILPKERF
+254 MFVILPKERLG
-264 DINNFETNF
+264 INNFEANF
-273 NLEYLRE
+273 SLEYFRE
-280 IQKHSTNNEVIL
+280 IRKQSTNNEVIL

-353 AAVTEIVIIGYG
+353 AAITEIVIVGYG
-365 GGTPAPLPPP
+365 GGTTAALPPP

-398 FGRFV
+398 IGRFV
-403 NLK
+403 K